1 MDRDELPQAD
11 GPPGPHRWEFKARL
25 RRGAF
30 GWKSS
35 RLAIQRVKEAASEI
49 RNVARRDPMLAAEGA
64 VTFLERVSP
73 ALERVDSSSG
83 ALGTAVNW
91 AIDELVPLI
100 AAAPADRPVR
110 EGWLERLFEA
120 HGADEIPYIEL
131 LADRWGELCASRE
144 LASAWADRLLDVTRM
159 ALGPDPRFQGYF
171 HGTSACLSALYASER
186 YGEIVDL
193 LEGDAIWPY
202 KRWAVLALAASGRKA
217 DATRYAQSCRGPWT
231 PDGAVDALCEEIL
244 LSSGLVDEAYERY
257 GPTASRRGTY
267 LATFRAVAAK
277 YPHRAAA
284 EILADLASTTPG
296 QEGKW
301 FAAAKDAGLFEEAL
315 ALAGRSPCDPKTL
328 TRAAR
333 DFAEREPSFAV
344 RAGLLALRWLAEG
357 YGYEVTAADVLA
369 AYTNTMKAAERNG
382 TIGETR
388 AEIRELVA
396 GDTAGGFVA
405 TVLGQEVE

>member
-1 MDRDELPQAD
+1 MDRDALPQAD
-11 GPPGPHRWEFKARL
+11 GATGPHRWEFKARL

-35 RLAIQRVKEAASEI
+35 RLAIQRVKEAVSEI
-49 RNVARRDPMLAAEGA
+49 RKVARRDPALAAEGA
-64 VTFLERVSP
+64 VILFERVSP
-73 ALERVDSSSG
+73 ALEHVDSSSG
-83 ALGTAVNW
+83 ALGTAVNR
-91 AIDELVPLI
+91 AIDELVPII
-100 AAAPADRPVR
+100 AAAPADRQVR

-144 LASAWADRLLDVTRM
+144 VASSWADRLLDVTRTV
-159 ALGPDPRFQGYF
+159 LGPDPRVRGYF
-171 HGTSACLSALYASER
+171 HGTSACLSALYAAER
-186 YGEIVDL
+186 YEDIVDL
-193 LEGDAIWPY
+193 LEGDAIWAY

-217 DATRYAQSCRGPWT
+217 DAIRYAESCRGPWT
-231 PDGAVDALCEEIL
+231 PDGAVDALCEDIL

-257 GPTASRRGTY
+257 GLTASRRGTY

-284 EILADLASTTPG
+284 DVLADLAGTTPG

-301 FAAAKDAGLFEEAL
+301 FAAAKDAGLYEEAL
-315 ALAGRSPCDPKTL
+315 ALARRSPCDPRTL

-357 YGYEVTAADVLA
+357 HGYEVAADDVLA
-369 AYTNTMKAAERNG
+369 AYTSTLKAAERNG
-382 TIGETR
+382 TVAETR
-388 AEIRELVA
+388 AVIREIVA
-396 GDTAGGFVA
+396 NDTAGGLVA
-405 TVLGQEVE
+405 TVLGRKVE